1 MHTKDI
7 QEGLTYERADDAER
21 WLRVKVTR
29 IWETETGP
37 AVAVD
42 IFGTDR
48 RGRPSTT
55 HSAMSANRF
64 AEVYRPDAAASA
76 MLYATP
82 EDAANAA
89 RLGPGDRVVTIE
101 IEYIRARVGRWHY
114 DGKVSCVDGGTQT
127 FAYRDRQ
134 GHERTTNRFFPVR

>member
-1 MHTKDI
+1 MHIKDI
-7 QEGLTYERADDAER
+7 QEGLTYERADDAEQ

-29 IWETETGP
+29 IRETETGP
-37 AVAVD
+37 AVAFD

-48 RGRPSTT
+48 RGRPSTS
-55 HSAMSANRF
+55 HSSMPATRF
-64 AEVYRPDAAASA
+64 ADAYRPDAAASA
-76 MLYATP
+76 ILYATP

-89 RLGPGDRVVTIE
+89 NLGPGDRVVTID

-114 DGKVSCVDGGTQT
+114 DGKATRVDGGTQT

-134 GHERTTNRFFPVR
+134 GREQTVSRFFPVR